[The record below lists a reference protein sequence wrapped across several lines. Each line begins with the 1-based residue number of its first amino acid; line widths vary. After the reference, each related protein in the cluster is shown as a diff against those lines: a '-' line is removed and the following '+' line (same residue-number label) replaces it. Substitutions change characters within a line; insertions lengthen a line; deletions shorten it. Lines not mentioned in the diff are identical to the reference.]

1 MKKILRCFV
10 VIVFVINM
18 LIIGCKSPTSDNYD
32 ETRIN
37 AIMYNIEKAYNDH
50 DIDTLMQYIHIDY
63 LHNGQSR
70 WEIRELWLDRMN
82 EYLVV
87 DFQSINID
95 VHNDRAT
102 VSFTMKLQNPDE
114 TVYSDEPNT
123 HGDLSYFIY
132 DNSDWYVYGNQLL
145 Y

>member
-1 MKKILRCFV
+1 MKDIIRWSVLFLCV
-10 VIVFVINM
+10 SAM
-18 LIIGCKSPTSDNYD
+18 LTIGCRSTTSDNYD

-37 AIMYNIEKAYNDH
+37 AIMYNVKKAFNDH
-50 DIDTLMQYIHIDY
+50 DIDVLMQYIHFDY

-70 WEIRELWLDRMN
+70 WEIRELWLDRMS
-82 EYLVV
+82 EYVLV

-95 VHNDRAT
+95 VHNDTAV
-102 VSFTMKLQNPDE
+102 VSFTMKLQKPDE
-114 TVYSDEPNT
+114 TVYSDEPNA

-132 DNSDWYVYGNQLL
+132 ENSDWYVYGNQLL